1 MQGSIT
7 ATDPADV
14 KEEVALRA
22 RVNDIRRKTFPLDS
36 VAWCQSR
43 IRSHAHSRRLL
54 HPATSP
60 QFRSIRLTLDG
71 VFSTGHGDLAPGECG
86 YFLEGYRW
94 GKIYKE
100 ADVKSE

>member
-36 VAWCQSR
+36 VAGANLEFG
-43 IRSHAHSRRLL
+43 H
-54 HPATSP
+54 
-60 QFRSIRLTLDG
+60 TLI
-71 VFSTGHGDLAPGECG
+71 PGG
-86 YFLEGYRW
+86 YFTPRHRHNLDQS
-94 GKIYKE
+94 
-100 ADVKSE
+100 A